1 MRTNARARRAL
12 RALAIAS
19 VATLVVA
26 LLHVWLRPWLG
37 STASLML
44 FLLAVYV
51 SASVAG
57 MLGGSIAAV
66 LGVLVGS
73 VFFMG
78 RPGELGPLASGD
90 QVRVVFFLA
99 VAIAMSATS
108 ELLLRTRR
116 RLQREVDA
124 RSDALAEREKL
135 LLRERDAR
143 ANAESMARLR
153 DEFVGTVSHELRTP
167 VNAIL
172 GFAVLLRQRASV
184 DPKIVR
190 GLEVIERNARAQARL
205 IDDMLDLGRI
215 LGGKMALVPERLDLR
230 VPIRDALESVRMS
243 ARAKHL
249 VLEIDLGEEAVPVMG
264 DAGRLQQVA
273 WNLLSNALKFTP
285 SGGRVRVALRREDE
299 RAVLDVIDT
308 GEGIDPAFL
317 PHVFDRFRQQDASST
332 RVHGGMGIGLAITR
346 QLIELHGGRVRAES
360 AGRGRGAR
368 FEVSLPIAEPGAQP
382 HAEEAMPTRPSAVT
396 PVPLA
401 HGLLEGARV
410 LLVEDDPDS
419 REAVREGLR
428 SSGAMVDAA
437 DAAEPALALLDRGR
451 YDVLVSDIGMP
462 GHDGWWLMREVR
474 RAAAQYSRIPA
485 IAISGF
491 VREEDARAS
500 SEAGFDRHVGKP
512 LDPIELA
519 REIARMIGRPSDVT
533 SAPS

>member
-1 MRTNARARRAL
+1 MRTTDRARRAL

-19 VATLVVA
+19 ISTLVVA
-26 LLHVWLRPWLG
+26 LLHACLSPWLG
-37 STASLML
+37 STASLMM

-51 SASVAG
+51 SASWTG
-57 MLGGSIAAV
+57 MLGGAIAAV
-66 LGVLVGS
+66 LGVVVGS
-73 VFFMG
+73 FFFI
-78 RPGELGPLASGD
+78 GERGALGPFESGD
-90 QVRVVFFLA
+90 RVRIVFFLL
-99 VAIAMSATS
+99 VALAMSGTS
-108 ELLLRTRR
+108 EMLLRTRR

-135 LLRERDAR
+135 LMRERDAR
-143 ANAESMARLR
+143 ANAESLARLR

-172 GFAVLLRQRASV
+172 GFAVLLKQRV
-184 DPKIVR
+184 TGDPKVAH
-190 GLEVIERNARAQARL
+190 GLDVIERNARAQARL

-249 VLEIDLGEEAVPVMG
+249 TLEVELGDEPVPVMG

-285 SGGRVRVALRREDE
+285 SGGRVRIALRREGE
-299 RAVLDVIDT
+299 RALLEVVDT

-346 QLIELHGGRVRAES
+346 QLVELHGGQVRAES

-368 FEVSLPIAEPGAQP
+368 FEVALPIAELATQP
-382 HAEEAMPTRPSAVT
+382 HAEEPTPAWPGAVT
-396 PVPLA
+396 PTPMSP
-401 HGLLEGARV
+401 GLLAGARV

-419 REAVREGLR
+419 REVVGEGLR
-428 SSGAMVDAA
+428 SIGAVVDAA
-437 DAAEPALALLDRGR
+437 DAAEPALELLDRER

-474 RAAAQYSRIPA
+474 RARAEYSAIPA

-500 SEAGFDRHVGKP
+500 TEAGFDRHVGKP

-519 REIARMIGRPSDVT
+519 REIARVIGRPSDVA